1 MQFDLFTFLASL
13 FNFLVLLALLRIF
26 LFKRVTQAM
35 DAREERIASNWDEA
49 EHEKQEAER
58 LRDEYEQRMQEADEE
73 RDEML
78 EETRREID
86 REKRERLEQVG
97 EEVDQK
103 RREWLQSLESDQQ
116 RLVQSV
122 RREVGRAT
130 VESTRSA
137 LEALAGTTLERQMV
151 DKLLEQIGA
160 QDGREIGDSFEGAE
174 VEVTTSSELAGE
186 ERERISARIREFAE
200 PASIDFGVSDDLV
213 CGLRMRIDDQE
224 IGWSIADHMAELETD
239 VTELVESR

>member
-13 FNFLVLLALLRIF
+13 FNFLVLLALLRVF

-35 DAREERIASNWDEA
+35 DAREARVANTWDEA
-49 EHEKQEAER
+49 ENEKQEAER
-58 LRDEYEQRMQEADEE
+58 LRAEYEQRMEEADEE
-73 RDEML
+73 RDQML

-86 REKRERLEQVG
+86 REKRQRLEEVSDQVD
-97 EEVDQK
+97 EK
-103 RREWLQSLESDQQ
+103 RREWLQSLASDQQ

-122 RREVGRAT
+122 RQEVGRAT

-160 QDGREIGDSFEGAE
+160 QDGRELGESFENAE
-174 VEVTTSSELAGE
+174 VEVTTSSELADE
-186 ERERISARIREFAE
+186 ERDRTEARIREFAE
-200 PASIDFGVSDDLV
+200 PASIEFRVSDDLV